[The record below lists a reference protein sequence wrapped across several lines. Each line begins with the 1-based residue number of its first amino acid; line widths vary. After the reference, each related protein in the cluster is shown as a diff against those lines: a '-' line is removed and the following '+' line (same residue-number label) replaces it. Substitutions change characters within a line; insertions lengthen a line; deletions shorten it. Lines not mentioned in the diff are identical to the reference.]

1 MRVSFS
7 RFWRWLSRRP
17 HPAGPEPAP
26 PPREWTATWLTLEDA
41 TELLDLLERRG
52 ARVLEV
58 NVDTD
63 ARVTVRWM
71 A

>member
-1 MRVSFS
+1 M
-7 RFWRWLSRRP
+7 
-17 HPAGPEPAP
+17 
-26 PPREWTATWLTLEDA
+26 EDA

-52 ARVLEV
+52 ARVIAV
-58 NVDTD
+58 TVDPD